1 MKHFQKGSPQKGVF
15 RLSKNL
21 YNEKGRPP
29 YPYQSAKSRDLCVAF
44 CTSQGRGAPLVRCPD
59 GHTFFAFLRTTG
71 PARERSMGAE
81 ALRQPLAKTRKS
93 GLSHF
98 FDTLREPRKPNG
110 FRGSLLPDREWAI
123 GALGRVDGKGMER
136 MDGLLLQGVPGFQVL
151 ECLIDLPE
159 GQGSTSSRW
168 WPGRSAVTGKAA
180 IRCTDAAK
188 V

>member
-1 MKHFQKGSPQKGVF
+1 MQTKPKNRKNPPGSGDF

-44 CTSQGRGAPLVRCPD
+44 CTSQGRGAPLVRWPD
-59 GHTFFAFLRTTG
+59 GHTFFAFLHRTC

-98 FDTLREPRKPNG
+98 FDTLKKKARRPSFFE
-110 FRGSLLPDREWAI
+110 
-123 GALGRVDGKGMER
+123 
-136 MDGLLLQGVPGFQVL
+136 LQGELYYQVQQFR
-151 ECLIDLPE
+151 EIKR
-159 GQGSTSSRW
+159 SSYRTL
-168 WPGRSAVTGKAA
+168 VE
-180 IRCTDAAK
+180 
-188 V
+188 

>member
-1 MKHFQKGSPQKGVF
+1 MNWCRRSSRPMPDTKSRSRKAGRAKRKTGGTSKNKKKG

-44 CTSQGRGAPLVRCPD
+44 CTSQGRGPRWSGGRTAILSLVRWPD

-98 FDTLREPRKPNG
+98 FDTLLFSHKYSKC
-110 FRGSLLPDREWAI
+110 SLKQENLFLVYFI
-123 GALGRVDGKGMER
+123 
-136 MDGLLLQGVPGFQVL
+136 F
-151 ECLIDLPE
+151 
-159 GQGSTSSRW
+159 
-168 WPGRSAVTGKAA
+168 AA
-180 IRCTDAAK
+180 F
-188 V
+188 

>member
-1 MKHFQKGSPQKGVF
+1 MPEGCFG
-15 RLSKNL
+15 LSKNL

-59 GHTFFAFLRTTG
+59 GHTFFAFLHRTC

-98 FDTLREPRKPNG
+98 FDTLKRG
-110 FRGSLLPDREWAI
+110 FSPAFYLPQRRFDHIPPLCLRGNQ
-123 GALGRVDGKGMER
+123 
-136 MDGLLLQGVPGFQVL
+136 GL
-151 ECLIDLPE
+151 
-159 GQGSTSSRW
+159 
-168 WPGRSAVTGKAA
+168 
-180 IRCTDAAK
+180 
-188 V
+188 